1 MLFANI
7 LLIIFVTLWTVFI
20 FYVPFLLGAMEDVQ
34 NNWPAYRCSPMIL
47 PIAGYINK
55 QENQTEN
62 EATSENFTY
71 CTQNI
76 LTNYMGYLL
85 EPLNYLTS
93 GLTNLGADLVI
104 NIGSIRG
111 IIDSIRSSVS
121 FITEGIYGMVVNIII
136 QFVKIINLLRDAIT
150 RTIGAFIVF
159 YYIVIGSAVTVGSGG
174 KAFGELMSN
183 PWNAVFCFHPDTIL
197 KKKNGELCKISDIAL
212 GDILDGNS
220 EVIIVLRIKNN
231 YNNQLYKL
239 TNTNNNGEI
248 IVSGSHL
255 IYTDKGYIEV
265 KNHPDAIKT
274 NVYHN
279 ELYCLITSN
288 QKIKIGKYYFHDW
301 EDDVEREKLKYNHYT
316 S

>member
-7 LLIIFVTLWTVFI
+7 LLIIFVTLWTIFI
-20 FYVPFLLGAMEDVQ
+20 FYVPYLLGAMDDIK

-55 QENQTEN
+55 QDNQTEN

-76 LTNYMGYLL
+76 LTNFMGYLL

-93 GLTNLGADLVI
+93 GLTDLGSDLVT
-104 NIGSIRG
+104 NLSSIRG
-111 IIDSIRSSVS
+111 IIDSIRSAVS
-121 FITEGIYGMVVNIII
+121 FIVEGIYGMVVNIII
-136 QFVKIINLLRDAIT
+136 QFIKIFNLLRDALS
-150 RTIGAFIVF
+150 RLLGAFMVF
-159 YYIVIGSAVTVGSGG
+159 YYIISGAVITVESGG
-174 KAFGELMSN
+174 KSLETLMSN

-197 KKKNGELCKISDIAL
+197 KKKNGELCKMSDVAL

-220 EVIIVLRIKNN
+220 EVIIILKIKNN
-231 YNNQLYKL
+231 SNNQLYKL
-239 TNTNNNGEI
+239 INTNNNGEI

-255 IYTDKGYIEV
+255 IYSKNGYIEV
-265 KNHPDAIKT
+265 KNHPEAIKT
-274 NVYHN
+274 DVYHN

-301 EDDVEREKLKYNHYT
+301 EDDVEREKLKNYAI
-316 S
+316 